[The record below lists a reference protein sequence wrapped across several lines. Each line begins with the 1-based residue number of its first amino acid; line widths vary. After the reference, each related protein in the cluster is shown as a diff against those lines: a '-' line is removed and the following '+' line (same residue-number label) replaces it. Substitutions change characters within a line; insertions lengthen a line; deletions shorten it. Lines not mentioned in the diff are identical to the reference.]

1 MKKKIIL
8 SLIVVI
14 VLIFISTIFIYS
26 NQYDFRKINWGMDI
40 DQVKAIEN
48 KKIVYEGDNSLGHSL
63 CYEVDISNKN
73 YYCIYYFLE
82 DKLYTAGYMS
92 TEEYTNKNDY
102 IRDYKEIKEIL
113 TKKYG
118 EPDKKKLLS
127 LHDREEV
134 CWENDLYKDDESEW
148 GFAISIGDLSYG
160 SIWETSTTG
169 IELILDGNNYE
180 VNLRIRYT
188 SKELK
193 EWTDKILEEK
203 AKSNF

>member
-1 MKKKIIL
+1 MKRK
-8 SLIVVI
+8 IVVSI
-14 VLIFISTIFIYS
+14 IVSVLIIFSVIIVFS
-26 NQYDFRKINWGMDI
+26 EQQYDFRKITWGMSKEQI
-40 DQVKAIEN
+40 KTIEN
-48 KKIVYEGDNSLGHSL
+48 KNIVYEGDNSLGHSL

-127 LHDREEV
+127 SHNREEV
-134 CWENDLYKDDESEW
+134 YWENDLYKDDETEW

-160 SIWETSTTG
+160 SIWETSTTD

-180 VNLRIRYT
+180 INLRIRYI

-193 EWTDKILEEK
+193 EWADKILEEK